1 MLIAYRPELENPPRE
16 GGFGIITDS
25 GMIQLAP
32 GLNQDVPELQWKTAR
47 ENKTVKRL
55 MNIGA
60 IEEVKERI
68 TVETVPQNVQTLI
81 NMPLVEALRTIEVI
95 HDVDQLIEWKKSEG
109 RIRIR
114 NAITKR
120 QEAIKTGRA

>member
-16 GGFGIITDS
+16 GGFGIITDG

-47 ENKTVKRL
+47 ENRTVKRL
-55 MNIGA
+55 MSIGA

-68 TVETVPQNVQTLI
+68 TVETIPQDVQTLI
-81 NMPLVEALRTIEVI
+81 NMPLVEAFRIIEVI
-95 HDVDQLIEWKKSEG
+95 HDVEQLTEWKKSEG
-109 RIRIR
+109 RVRIR

-120 QEAIKTGRA
+120 QEAIKIGKA

>member
-16 GGFGIITDS
+16 GGFGIITDG

-47 ENKTVKRL
+47 ENRTVKRL
-55 MNIGA
+55 MSIGA

-68 TVETVPQNVQTLI
+68 TVENIPQDVQTLI
-81 NMPLVEALRTIEVI
+81 NMPLVEAFRTIEVI
-95 HDVDQLIEWKKSEG
+95 HDVEQLTEWKKNEG
-109 RIRIR
+109 RVRIR

-120 QEAIKTGRA
+120 QEAIKIGKA

>member
-16 GGFGIITDS
+16 GGFGIITDG

-47 ENKTVKRL
+47 ENRTVKRL

-68 TVETVPQNVQTLI
+68 TVENIPQDVQTLI
-81 NMPLVEALRTIEVI
+81 NMPLVEAFRTIEVI
-95 HDVDQLIEWKKSEG
+95 HDVEQLTEWKKNEG
-109 RIRIR
+109 RVRVR

-120 QEAIKTGRA
+120 QEAIKIGKA

>member
-16 GGFGIITDS
+16 GGFGIITDG

-32 GLNQDVPELQWKTAR
+32 GLNQDVPEVQWKTAR
-47 ENKTVKRL
+47 ENKTVQRL
-55 MNIGA
+55 MTIGA

-68 TVETVPQNVQTLI
+68 TVETIPQDVQTLI
-81 NMPLVEALRTIEVI
+81 NMPLVEAARIIEVI
-95 HDVDQLIEWKKSEG
+95 HDVDQLAEWKKIEG
-109 RIRIR
+109 RVRVR

-120 QEAIKTGRA
+120 QEAIKTGRG

>member
-16 GGFGIITDS
+16 GGFGIITDT

-60 IEEVKERI
+60 IEEVKEQI
-68 TVETVPQNVQTLI
+68 TVETIPHSVQTLI
-81 NMPLVEALRTIEVI
+81 NMPIVEALRTIEVI
-95 HDVDQLIEWKKSEG
+95 HDVDQLIEWKKNEG
-109 RIRIR
+109 RVRVR
-114 NAITKR
+114 NAIIKR

>member
-16 GGFGIITDS
+16 GGFGIITDG

-47 ENKTVKRL
+47 ENRTVKRL

-68 TVETVPQNVQTLI
+68 TVENIPQDVQTLI
-81 NMPLVEALRTIEVI
+81 NMPLVEAFRIIEVI
-95 HDVDQLIEWKKSEG
+95 HDVEQLTEWKKSEG
-109 RIRIR
+109 RVRIR

-120 QEAIKTGRA
+120 QEAIKIGKA

>member
-16 GGFGIITDS
+16 GGFGIITDG

-55 MNIGA
+55 MTIGA

-68 TVETVPQNVQTLI
+68 TVENIPQDVQTLI
-81 NMPLVEALRTIEVI
+81 NMPLVEAFRIIEVI
-95 HDVDQLIEWKKSEG
+95 HDVEQLTEWKKNEG
-109 RIRIR
+109 RVRIR

-120 QEAIKTGRA
+120 QEAIKIGKA

>member
-16 GGFGIITDS
+16 GGFGIITDG

-47 ENKTVKRL
+47 ENRTVKRL

-68 TVETVPQNVQTLI
+68 TVETIPQDVQTLV
-81 NMPLVEALRTIEVI
+81 NMPLVEAFRTIEVI
-95 HDVDQLIEWKKSEG
+95 HDVEQLTAWKKIEG

-120 QEAIKTGRA
+120 QEAIKTGKA

>member
-16 GGFGIITDS
+16 GGFGIITDG

-47 ENKTVKRL
+47 ENRTVKRL

-68 TVETVPQNVQTLI
+68 TVETIPQDVQTLI
-81 NMPLVEALRTIEVI
+81 NMPLVEAFRIIEVI
-95 HDVDQLIEWKKSEG
+95 HDVEQLTEWKKNEG
-109 RIRIR
+109 RVRVR

-120 QEAIKTGRA
+120 QEAIKIGKA

>member
-16 GGFGIITDS
+16 GGFGIITDG

-47 ENKTVKRL
+47 ENRTVKRL

-68 TVETVPQNVQTLI
+68 TVETIPQDVQTLI
-81 NMPLVEALRTIEVI
+81 NMPLVEAFRIIEVI
-95 HDVDQLIEWKKSEG
+95 HDVEQLTEWKKSEG
-109 RIRIR
+109 RVRIR

-120 QEAIKTGRA
+120 QEAIKIGKA

>member
-16 GGFGIITDS
+16 GGFGIITDG

-55 MNIGA
+55 MMIGA

-68 TVETVPQNVQTLI
+68 TVETIPQDVQTLI
-81 NMPLVEALRTIEVI
+81 NMPLVEACRIIEVI
-95 HDVDQLIEWKKSEG
+95 HDLDQLSEWKKIEG

-120 QEAIKTGRA
+120 QEAIKTGKA

>member
-16 GGFGIITDS
+16 GGFGIITDA

>member
-16 GGFGIITDS
+16 GGFGIITDG

-32 GLNQDVPELQWKTAR
+32 GLNQDVPELQWKVAR
-47 ENKTVKRL
+47 ENSTVKRL
-55 MNIGA
+55 LTIGA

-68 TVETVPQNVQTLI
+68 TVETVPRDVQTLV
-81 NMPLVEALRTIEVI
+81 NMPLVEAFRTIEVI
-95 HDVDQLIEWKKSEG
+95 HDLDQLLSWKKIEG
-109 RIRIR
+109 RVRIR

-120 QEAIKTGRA
+120 QEAIKIGKA

>member
-16 GGFGIITDS
+16 GGFGIITET

-60 IEEVKERI
+60 IEEVKEQI
-68 TVETVPQNVQTLI
+68 TVETIPQSVQTLI

-95 HDVDQLIEWKKSEG
+95 HEVDQLTEWKKSEG

-120 QEAIKTGRA
+120 QEAIKTGKA